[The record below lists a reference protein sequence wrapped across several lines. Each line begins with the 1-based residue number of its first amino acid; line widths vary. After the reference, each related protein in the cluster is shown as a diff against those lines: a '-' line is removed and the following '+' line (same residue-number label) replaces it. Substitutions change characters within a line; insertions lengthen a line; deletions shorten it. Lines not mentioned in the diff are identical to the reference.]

1 MSNASLVS
9 CWSPNFAKET
19 TTLRF
24 VGCTTPLEFASW
36 IGSLEPVIFVS
47 PVSFPRNE
55 MLESKKR
62 RELKKF
68 HFFYELGKSSSFTR
82 FATYIE
88 SLMVY
93 ILLFKCKENV
103 EN

>member
-1 MSNASLVS
+1 
-9 CWSPNFAKET
+9 
-19 TTLRF
+19 
-24 VGCTTPLEFASW
+24 
-36 IGSLEPVIFVS
+36 
-47 PVSFPRNE
+47 

-68 HFFYELGKSSSFTR
+68 HLFYELGKSSSFTR
-82 FATYIE
+82 FAAYID